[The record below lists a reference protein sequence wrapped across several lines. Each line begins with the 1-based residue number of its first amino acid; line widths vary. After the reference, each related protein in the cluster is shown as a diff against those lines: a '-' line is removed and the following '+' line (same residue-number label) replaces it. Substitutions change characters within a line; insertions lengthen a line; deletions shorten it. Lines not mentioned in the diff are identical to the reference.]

1 MKGRV
6 VFLLEEYSMK
16 ALLDGL
22 LPRLF
27 PGLVFQCLPHDGKG
41 DLEES
46 IPRKLRGWREPGVR
60 FVVVRD
66 NDRSD
71 CVVLKESLRALCA
84 DRPEQDCLI
93 RLACQELEAWY
104 LGEPDALAEA
114 FGKESLRGIGAKAR
128 FRKPDDIPYPE
139 RALVQLVPQY
149 QKVGSARVLANHLD
163 RQRNR
168 SPSFRAMMDGIERFA
183 SRPPLTTQ
191 P

>member
-1 MKGRV
+1 MGRV

-16 ALLDGL
+16 ALLEGL

-27 PGLVFQCLPHDGKG
+27 PGLVFQCVPHEGKG
-41 DLEES
+41 DLEKS
-46 IPRKLRGWREPGVR
+46 IPRKLRAWQEPGVR

-66 NDRSD
+66 NDRGD
-71 CVVLKESLRALCA
+71 CMELKEHLRELCS
-84 DRPEQDCLI
+84 DRPEEDCLI
-93 RLACQELEAWY
+93 RIPCQELEAWY

-114 FGKESLRGIGAKAR
+114 FREDSLRRIGSKAR
-128 FRKPDDIPYPE
+128 FRKPDDIPYPA
-139 RALVQLVPQY
+139 RALAQLVPHY
-149 QKVGSARVLANHLD
+149 QKIGSARILANHLD

-168 SPSFRAMMDGIERFA
+168 SPSFHAMMDGIERFA